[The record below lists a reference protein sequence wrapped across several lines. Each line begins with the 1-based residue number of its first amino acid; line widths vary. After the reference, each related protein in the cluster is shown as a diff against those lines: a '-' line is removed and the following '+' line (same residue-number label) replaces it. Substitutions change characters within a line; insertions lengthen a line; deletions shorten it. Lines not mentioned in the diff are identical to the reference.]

1 MSKPDTNITKEKLK
15 NTNLIKINPDNY
27 SWTVLAAELKGNPAE
42 SVTLKVIK
50 TSKLKKLIQINELEE
65 NEDSK
70 IPSIPE
76 EMTKLVTI
84 KLNDTDPN
92 NQIFF
97 QENVQNMAKS
107 FTYIF
112 DILKGETQ

>member
-1 MSKPDTNITKEKLK
+1 MSKPDTQITKEKLK
-15 NTNLIKINPDNY
+15 ATNAIKINPDNY
-27 SWTVLAAELKGNPAE
+27 SWTLLEATLLDDAVR
-42 SVTLKVIK
+42 LKVIK
-50 TSKLKKLIQINELEE
+50 TSKLKKLIQINELE
-65 NEDSK
+65 DDADQK

-97 QENVQNMAKS
+97 QDNVQNMAKS

-112 DILKGETQ
+112 DILKGEA

>member
-1 MSKPDTNITKEKLK
+1 MSKPDTQITKEKLK
-15 NTNLIKINPDNY
+15 ATNAIKINPDNY
-27 SWTVLAAELKGNPAE
+27 SWTLLDVNVVDNIVK
-42 SVTLKVIK
+42 LKVIK
-50 TSKLKKLIQINELEE
+50 TSKLKKLIQINELE
-65 NEDSK
+65 DDADQK

-97 QENVQNMAKS
+97 QDNVQNMAKS

-112 DILKGETQ
+112 DILKGEA

>member
-1 MSKPDTNITKEKLK
+1 MSKPDTQITKEKLK
-15 NTNLIKINPDNY
+15 ATNAIKINPDNY
-27 SWTVLAAELKGNPAE
+27 SWTLLDVNVVDNIVK
-42 SVTLKVIK
+42 LKVIK
-50 TSKLKKLIQINELEE
+50 TSKLKKLIQINELE
-65 NEDSK
+65 DDADQK

-84 KLNDTDPN
+84 ELNNTDPN

-112 DILKGETQ
+112 DILKGEA